1 MLSILVI
8 CKTKISNF
16 FKSACS
22 QIINKQGIKH
32 KFPKNILS
40 LTKRYLFSYRNK
52 MKVKNPHTNIIIVI
66 FDIYIPIKS

>member
-8 CKTKISNF
+8 CETKVGNF
-16 FKSACS
+16 FKPTCS

-52 MKVKNPHTNIIIVI
+52 MKVRNPHTSIIIVI
-66 FDIYIPIKS
+66 FGIYIPIKS